1 MKKFTWMG
9 LTLFMAVILTGC
21 STIKGM
27 GEDIRAIGGWI
38 SHGSDHVRENVG
50 KNK

>member
-1 MKKFTWMG
+1 MKKLAWMG
-9 LTLFMAVILTGC
+9 LSLSLVLILSGC

-27 GEDIRAIGGWI
+27 GEDIRSIGGWI
-38 SHGSDHVRENVG
+38 SNGSDHVRENVG